1 MMLLPTFSIMWTM
14 IGSGCGDSGAT
25 VHGDCR
31 IDRSTTAATSVI
43 YFLGDVQQGRLEQ
56 EVRQGRDVT
65 LTGGVDD
72 PFQCAYDRL
81 CEDQRDDV
89 SEDEFRS
96 TKGAV
101 VSDLLTADSHA
112 GPSVYVDRGLAQE
125 RAESETLDPELK
137 ATWVEIEAT
146 RSRDPGEPTTISE
159 ARDEEQWRV
168 DLVREDGS
176 WRACG
181 FTLIS
186 R

>member
-1 MMLLPTFSIMWTM
+1 MMLLPSCAIIWTA
-14 IGSGCGDSGAT
+14 IGSGCGDSEATFDGA
-25 VHGDCR
+25 CR

-43 YFLGDVQQGRLEQ
+43 YFLGDVQQGRLEE
-56 EVRQGRDVT
+56 EVRQGRDLT
-65 LTGGVDD
+65 LAGGVDD

-81 CEDQRDDV
+81 CQDQRDDV
-89 SEDEFRS
+89 GEDEFRH
-96 TKGAV
+96 TEGAV

-125 RAESETLDPELK
+125 RPEDETLDPELK
-137 ATWVEIEAT
+137 ATWVEIEAI
-146 RSRDPGEPTTISE
+146 RSRDPGEPAAVSE
-159 ARDEEQWRV
+159 ARDEEHWRV